1 MRYEWMKW
9 VRVERKIAIIKT
21 FLKRDK
27 YWIKNDLKLI
37 NKKTK
42 RKI

>member
-1 MRYEWMKW
+1 MNEMSESW
-9 VRVERKIAIIKT
+9 ERNSYYKKN
-21 FLKRDK
+21 LKRDK

-42 RKI
+42 RNI